1 MELNTSVVR
10 SVHELAAPIL
20 EGIIPGKESLSTHI
34 LCFSSINTLVR
45 KIANNKDNANGVLMC
60 VL

>member
-1 MELNTSVVR
+1 MDLNTSVVR

-20 EGIIPGKESLSTHI
+20 EGIISGKESLSTHI
-34 LCFSSINTLVR
+34 LCFSSFDTLVR